1 LAHKIPG
8 FDPDRAML
16 AGLVHDIG
24 IVPILTYADNHP
36 DVIANPKDLV
46 ETVKEL
52 RAAIGVQI
60 IRQWDF
66 PADFEDVVMN
76 AENWFR
82 NNNNPSC
89 YADIVMIS
97 QIYSFIGKVDIKK
110 IPKID
115 DLPAYKKLAGHLD
128 ADDAI
133 NMLDAVKDEIG
144 NVRKML
150 A

>member
-1 LAHKIPG
+1 
-8 FDPDRAML
+8 
-16 AGLVHDIG
+16 
-24 IVPILTYADNHP
+24 
-36 DVIANPKDLV
+36 
-46 ETVKEL
+46 
-52 RAAIGVQI
+52 
-60 IRQWDF
+60 
-66 PADFEDVVMN
+66 
-76 AENWFR
+76 
-82 NNNNPSC
+82 
-89 YADIVMIS
+89 MIS